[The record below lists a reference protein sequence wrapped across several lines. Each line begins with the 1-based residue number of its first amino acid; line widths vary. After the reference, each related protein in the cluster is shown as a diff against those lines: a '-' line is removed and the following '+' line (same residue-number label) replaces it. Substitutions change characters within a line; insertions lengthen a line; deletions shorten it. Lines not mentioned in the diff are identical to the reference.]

1 MKTKL
6 LDING
11 KEKGSI
17 ELPNSFSKKIREDIV
32 NKVLESKK
40 TEQPYSPSP
49 VAGKQHSA
57 SGILVHR
64 RHVWKSQYGRGM
76 SRIPRKMMSRRGSQF
91 NWMGAEIPSAVGG
104 KRAHPP
110 KTISKINT
118 KKVNKK
124 ELKIA
129 FESGLSA
136 SADEKRIIKR
146 YERLKGKK
154 IEKVPFVVE
163 SKISDLKTKKLISSI
178 KKILG
183 KDLFELAIPKKSI
196 RKGKGK
202 LRGRKY
208 KSTAGLLIVI
218 GNKEKIK
225 TKIFDAV
232 RAKDLSIIDLSRG
245 GLGRLVLYT
254 EQAIKDLGE
263 KKK

>member
-11 KEKGSI
+11 KEKGNI
-17 ELPNSFSKKIREDIV
+17 DLPKSFSKKIREDIV
-32 NKVLESKK
+32 VKVLESKK
-40 TEQPYSPSP
+40 TEQPYAPSP

-76 SRIPRKMMSRRGSQF
+76 SRIPRKVMSRRGSQF

-110 KTISKINT
+110 RVISKINT

-129 FESGLSA
+129 FESALSA
-136 SADEKRIIKR
+136 SAD
-146 YERLKGKK
+146 GKK
-154 IEKVPFVVE
+154 ISKRYKRLRDKKIEAPFVVE
-163 SKISDLKTKKLISSI
+163 SKLSDLKTKKLISSI

-183 KDLFELAIPKKSI
+183 KDLFEVAIPKKSI

-208 KSTAGLLIVI
+208 KKSAGLLIVV

-225 TKIFDAV
+225 AKTFDIV
-232 RAKDLSIIDLSRG
+232 SVKNLSIIDLSRG
-245 GLGRLVLYT
+245 GLGRLTLYT
-254 EQAIKDLGE
+254 EQAIKELGE